1 METYRRSRRADEECR
16 TFLNS
21 EAVGN
26 FRGRDVRY
34 RRVAALPS
42 KLLGWPRATVDTR
55 PIRSLTTRCQSER
68 SDATFHANWAHQS
81 NDMGPPKKPKKTT
94 NTSSWNEQLAAGV
107 WLPQQLDKRPAKRT
121 YYMYTRSI
129 EKERERERAIEK
141 AKCFCFV

>member
-1 METYRRSRRADEECR
+1 MNGVNEENDAHHRLRRGSATLNNRPKDRTGATRSLSDDTLKSHPHPDDLRRSRRADEECR

-42 KLLGWPRATVDTR
+42 KLGRPRATVDTR

-81 NDMGPPKKPKKTT
+81 NDMG
-94 NTSSWNEQLAAGV
+94 
-107 WLPQQLDKRPAKRT
+107 
-121 YYMYTRSI
+121 
-129 EKERERERAIEK
+129 
-141 AKCFCFV
+141 